1 VGFLKKLKGEI
12 KVISGKIGHDNEKV
26 EEGERIKHGGESAR
40 GGSAVAW
47 GHRTD
52 SLAEATA

>member
-26 EEGERIKHGGESAR
+26 EEGERIKHGGESAGR
-40 GGSAVAW
+40 GSVAAW
-47 GHRTD
+47 NNRADGV
-52 SLAEATA
+52 AEATA